1 MEKHAGALREASS
14 QVLSDDAFALEEE
27 SDDESVSLEDEDD
40 PPIKGEASFVVCP
53 YYQGA
58 LRPEICG
65 RLRGRGGRGLGRAR
79 NSLLY

>member
-1 MEKHAGALREASS
+1 MEKHAGALQEASS

-53 YYQGA
+53 YYRVPFGQKYVEGSA
-58 LRPEICG
+58 AR
-65 RLRGRGGRGLGRAR
+65 RAR
-79 NSLLY
+79 V